1 MVAPKNNAGRSCEKK
16 FVVPF
21 HDLDPMEVMWHGNY
35 FKYFDI
41 TRDALFQHLG
51 VDLYNVDED
60 TQYIFPII
68 RTSIKHVY
76 PLRFRD
82 AFLCRAVLKE
92 ITYKITIAFEIRLT
106 ENNRVCARGKSDQAA
121 IKIPEMETMLRIPED
136 IRRLLER

>member
-1 MVAPKNNAGRSCEKK
+1 MKKKNPGKSCEKK

-41 TRDALFQHLG
+41 TRDALFRKLG
-51 VDLYNVDED
+51 VDLYRVYED

-68 RTSIKHVY
+68 RTSIKHVF

-82 AFLCRAVLKE
+82 EFLCTAILKE
-92 ITYKITIAFEIRLT
+92 VNYKITIDFEIRLT
-106 ENNRVCARGKSDQAA
+106 ENNRVSARGKSEQAA
-121 IKIPEMETMLRIPED
+121 VKIPEMETMLKIPEN
-136 IRRLLER
+136 IRQVLES

>member
-1 MVAPKNNAGRSCEKK
+1 MMNNVADRSCEKK

-51 VDLYNVDED
+51 VDLYKVYED
-60 TQYIFPII
+60 TQYVFPII

-82 AFLCRAVLKE
+82 AFVCRAVLKE
-92 ITYKITIAFEIRLT
+92 VDYKITITFEIRLT
-106 ENNRVCARGKSDQAA
+106 ENNRVCAKGKSDQAA